1 MTTFIEE
8 LQELAAHPHDVA
20 GAQELIRK
28 AVFCLRLAQHLDA
41 GVSEFLDAYRAFNN
55 YECDDILVSDA
66 ESEMMRNLYAFR
78 LSLKAPRAE
87 LEEKEKRT

>member
-1 MTTFIEE
+1 MITFIEE
-8 LQELAAHPHDVA
+8 LQELASQPHDVA

-41 GVSEFLDAYRAFNN
+41 SVSEFLDAYRAYNN
-55 YECDDILVSDA
+55 DECDDELVSDA
-66 ESEMMRNLYAFR
+66 ENEMTRDLYAFR

-87 LEEKEKRT
+87 LGGKE

>member
-1 MTTFIEE
+1 MSTFIEE
-8 LQELAAHPHDVA
+8 LQELATQTHDVA

-55 YECDDILVSDA
+55 YECDELVVSDA
-66 ESEMMRNLYAFR
+66 ENEMMRDLYAFR
-78 LSLKAPRAE
+78 LSLKALHALSAQDPRP
-87 LEEKEKRT
+87 